1 MHLNFI
7 AETTFLN
14 EMEKLNFTF
23 LSFLQEPWFVIP
35 WYIFGILAAIW
46 VTYDE
51 IKINTQVNKAL
62 KYGWPII
69 FIFFS
74 VIGLVLYLVTCRPPN
89 IRGKNGNEEKKYH
102 HRYVSPQWKK
112 VTGSVI
118 HCVAGDGLGIM
129 TAMVISRIIDLK
141 FWPEFWFEYAT
152 GFVFGWFIFQFMA
165 MKSMNHS
172 TQKALWLAARAEFFS
187 MITVMVG
194 MGLVMRFVTP
204 EISGEPLNPDTFT
217 FWGYSALGLF
227 IGAIFTF
234 PMNWWLVSIGWKHG
248 MS

>member
-35 WYIFGILAAIW
+35 WYVFGILAAIW

-74 VIGLVLYLVTCRPPN
+74 VIGLVLYLVTCRPPG
-89 IRGKNGNEEKKYH
+89 IRTKKGQKEKVEEGQ
-102 HRYVSPQWKK
+102 V
-112 VTGSVI
+112 V
-118 HCVAGDGLGIM
+118 
-129 TAMVISRIIDLK
+129 
-141 FWPEFWFEYAT
+141 EE
-152 GFVFGWFIFQFMA
+152 
-165 MKSMNHS
+165 
-172 TQKALWLAARAEFFS
+172 
-187 MITVMVG
+187 
-194 MGLVMRFVTP
+194 
-204 EISGEPLNPDTFT
+204 
-217 FWGYSALGLF
+217 
-227 IGAIFTF
+227 
-234 PMNWWLVSIGWKHG
+234 
-248 MS
+248 